1 MLRPHNL
8 RERVALF
15 FAGFGALLS
24 LLLVFLLYQTAH
36 DLGQRLIDETLTAE
50 LDDYIA
56 RRERNPH
63 SLPPSTVMLQG
74 YVRDAAS
81 AGDVPPYLATLSP
94 GRHDVTVG
102 ELSYR
107 AAVLERS
114 GARYYL
120 LYDTSLQQKREER
133 FLFLLAV
140 VAVAVTLLAALGGIW
155 LSRSVVAPVTELADK
170 VHLRNPEDWDH
181 PLADDFPEGEMGE
194 LARVFDRHVVRMRA
208 FIERER
214 ALSADMSHELRT
226 SLAVILSATEILL
239 DDETLTEKQKARIAR
254 IDHAARDMAELGT
267 ALLLMAR
274 EEHLVS
280 SGGGC
285 VVAGVIEKAV
295 DKHRLLLA
303 NKPVQVEVHTD
314 PALEVPADCALI
326 DILVSNLVRNA
337 FSYTASG
344 TVVIRQDAR
353 GLSITDTGKGIPG
366 YAVDQVFLR
375 HFRDMASE
383 GAGIG
388 LSLVKRICDRFGW
401 ELRLESRENS
411 GTSVTIL
418 FNRGSSD

>member
-1 MLRPHNL
+1 MLRPRNL

-24 LLLVFLLYQTAH
+24 LLLVFLLYHTAH

-81 AGDVPPYLATLSP
+81 AGGVPPYLATLSP

-114 GARYYL
+114 GTRYYL
-120 LYDTSLQQKREER
+120 LYDTSLQKKREER

-155 LSRSVVAPVTELADK
+155 LSRSVVAPVTELAAK
-170 VHLRNPEDWDH
+170 VRLRSPEDWDQ

-254 IDHAARDMAELGT
+254 IDRATRDMGELGT

-285 VVAGVIEKAV
+285 AVAGVIEKAV

-314 PALEVPADCALI
+314 PALEVPADCALV

-344 TVVIRQDAR
+344 TVTIRQDAH
-353 GLSITDTGKGIPG
+353 GLSIADTGKGIPG

-401 ELRLESRENS
+401 QLRLESRENS

-418 FNRGSSD
+418 FN

>member
-8 RERVALF
+8 RERVAFF

-94 GRHDVTVG
+94 GWHDVTVG

-401 ELRLESRENS
+401 QLRLESRENS

-418 FNRGSSD
+418 FNRGSPD